1 MTTGTNL
8 KLTYD
13 EANDSWSYQNVDYE
27 YPSSGTPSWSGYT
40 SPDPDFEFAP
50 PPPDENEQD
59 NDTVCPPG
67 YIYDETLKQC
77 LPDPNYRAPA
87 YAGEPGGDDDD
98 RQDPVFKSFDAST
111 PEGRQDMFEHG
122 QKQKYFTTDT
132 SKGGAYEFLGP
143 PKAPNLG
150 VFTPAAQF
158 GKDRQYNRY
167 INELNREDL
176 KRQYETDP
184 ITGELLRD
192 ENNNLIYRKVQQPRV
207 LAQAVGFFGL
217 NKNFQNW
224 GKKTME
230 IHSPNTGFQFPVKDM
245 GAMPG
250 GASDRDI
257 DSLERALRAEKLKQE
272 IEKTKQQKIKTSST
286 IKDSQITETSPDG
299 VGGRDESG
307 DTYTQI
313 NRDRSKGSTG
323 YTFTPKVSKPSVSQK
338 TKGGVSYGT
347 GRGGTK
353 EKQQQMKKQ
362 DTGSRKKPR
371 TGPDLTDF
379 R

>member
-77 LPDPNYRAPA
+77 LPDPDYRAPS
-87 YAGEPGGDDDD
+87 YAGEPDGNDDD

-132 SKGGAYEFLGP
+132 SKGGAYEFQGA
-143 PKAPNLG
+143 PKAPNLS
-150 VFTPAAQF
+150 FMTPVAQF
-158 GKDRQYNRY
+158 GEDRQYNRY

-184 ITGELLRD
+184 STGELLRD

-207 LAQAVGFFGL
+207 LAQAIGFFGL

-230 IHSPNTGFQFPVKDM
+230 IHSPNSTTGFQGPYRAETTDRNI
-245 GAMPG
+245 G
-250 GASDRDI
+250 GVNV
-257 DSLERALRAEKLKQE
+257 DSMERELRKEKLKQE
-272 IEKTKQQKIKTSST
+272 KEKTKQQEIKTSQIEKKVDDAITRSDST
-286 IKDSQITETSPDG
+286 TTVTGADKGVGSRPSKDSTYLINQKGDKGIQGRRNEAAYRAAIEKNIKANPSSYSIKQ
-299 VGGRDESG
+299 GG
-307 DTYTQI
+307 
-313 NRDRSKGSTG
+313 
-323 YTFTPKVSKPSVSQK
+323 F
-338 TKGGVSYGT
+338 TKG
-347 GRGGTK
+347 R
-353 EKQQQMKKQ
+353 
-362 DTGSRKKPR
+362 
-371 TGPDLTDF
+371 
-379 R
+379 